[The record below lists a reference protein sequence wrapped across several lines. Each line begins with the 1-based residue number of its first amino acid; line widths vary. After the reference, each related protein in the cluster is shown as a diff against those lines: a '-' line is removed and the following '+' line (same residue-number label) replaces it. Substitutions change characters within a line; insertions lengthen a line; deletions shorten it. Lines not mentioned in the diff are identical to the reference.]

1 MNKIKDI
8 LTSYFNRNFILDRSP
23 QVDDK
28 IIIGMAIFFGILFLI
43 GLAIIFFM
51 STKAKKMAPIAEL
64 RSRLST
70 NFISFGVLGLFFVFF
85 IWQQIPYLSTPILT
99 LALILVFLVNLGYNI
114 VYWRKFTIPAIRN
127 FKQEVKYRKYLPKK
141 NKI

>member
-1 MNKIKDI
+1 
-8 LTSYFNRNFILDRSP
+8 
-23 QVDDK
+23 
-28 IIIGMAIFFGILFLI
+28 
-43 GLAIIFFM
+43 M